1 MRYAFS
7 SFRMI
12 VASLIGGGIV
22 GVLLLSYP
30 VAAASPTY
38 TVSDG
43 KITIKETDYGTMTI
57 PKGQTK
63 SSNHGSCYGTSSSA
77 SVGVTSYSVYVHISQ
92 GTRSAIDNGNPP
104 ASLTYTASPSSPTT
118 ASTCNKGGTAKYVPP
133 ADMADP
139 KGDDTAVNAATQS
152 LLGQKLGLRDNKKYR
167 GNLNESEATA
177 AISEC
182 IDVAVAKATPPTNKD
197 FADCYAGKTGSSAK
211 DIKDYLDE
219 YGYSIVDA
227 VDTGEDARDE
237 LLGTEDE
244 EDKSC
249 GSEVEGIGWITC
261 PILGAV
267 TKLNDGMWLIVSQLI
282 TSDPLKQNGSY
293 YDIWTTIR
301 NIANALLVVGF
312 IVIVYAQLTGIGLSN
327 YGIKKMMPRL
337 IIAAILINLSYF
349 IVSIAVDI
357 ANIIGSAIYDMLN
370 AESAKLKMADA
381 FNWEGLVGMILAG
394 SGFAIGAVVIA
405 AANGGIAVMLL
416 LLLPAALVGLLGFFA
431 ALVTL
436 MFRQAIIPL
445 LAILAP
451 LAFVAY
457 LLPNTESLFT
467 KWRKMFTSMLL
478 LYPIA
483 ATLFAGMELA
493 GRVIAVGG
501 GQEGKVFAFLTGL
514 IVMSAPLFMLPF
526 LAKQSGA
533 MLGAINGKLQGLAG
547 KAKKPF
553 AEWNKGNVDKARS
566 RYDAQA
572 IRPGG
577 KGKPMLRDRV
587 RSMRRNSQYRQ
598 RKNELISA
606 AYGKQADAKFN
617 EKFADEAEGLAAG
630 LGGSESVAGRYIDT
644 IGATKASQ
652 AEEEEVKQILTK
664 FKSKNPAGEG
674 AIKAADTGLREA
686 IAGGQVAK
694 ARAMQ
699 QYLISSG
706 GPGTKALNDV
716 YSDSSISGPDGALNK
731 GMDKEKGVEGEMYR
745 SLSADGLN
753 SGVKSQSAAL
763 DKYFTTGSG
772 SNFKDIK
779 NDSDTYNK
787 LNAVEL
793 ASQKDLGK
801 LIDKKKITA
810 DMAAGIMTSDAAVS
824 KLSLENKDKVIDLA
838 QHSKYNV
845 QTPSSNQ
852 NSNQNG
858 P

>member
-1 MRYAFS
+1 MYS
-7 SFRMI
+7 SP
-12 VASLIGGGIV
+12 
-22 GVLLLSYP
+22 VL
-30 VAAASPTY
+30 AANPTY

-43 KITIKETDYGTMTI
+43 VITIKGTDYGTATI
-57 PKGQTK
+57 GKGKLVSDIKTCTPV
-63 SSNHGSCYGTSSSA
+63 GGVSSSKLNITISKEVRDKIDKGERPSSIAYSANADSPTAPGECRKGGKASYGSPPSSTTTDSLA
-77 SVGVTSYSVYVHISQ
+77 SVTAMQQAQAKSLLESTPELKGKDYSGKLSPQEINDAIASCIVVAQSK
-92 GTRSAIDNGNPP
+92 SA
-104 ASLTYTASPSSPTT
+104 PSSSMGYTD
-118 ASTCNKGGTAKYVPP
+118 GTQ
-133 ADMADP
+133 
-139 KGDDTAVNAATQS
+139 DTPSA
-152 LLGQKLGLRDNKKYR
+152 LLNQH
-167 GNLNESEATA
+167 
-177 AISEC
+177 
-182 IDVAVAKATPPTNKD
+182 
-197 FADCYAGKTGSSAK
+197 FADCYSEKSGKSAA
-211 DIKDYLDE
+211 DIKGLLD
-219 YGYSIVDA
+219 SKDNPLKKAID
-227 VDTGEDARDE
+227 DGEAARSE
-237 LLGTEDE
+237 KAAEEEQTTSCGTEV
-244 EDKSC
+244 S
-249 GSEVEGIGWITC
+249 GIGWIVC
-261 PILGAV
+261 PVINAV
-267 TKLNDGMWLIVSQLI
+267 STLNDGMWNIIEGLL
-282 TSDPLKQNGSY
+282 TADPLDQGSPM
-293 YDIWTTIR
+293 YDLWKILR
-301 NIANALLVVGF
+301 NIANTLLVVGF
-312 IVIVYAQLTGIGLSN
+312 IIIVYSQMTGIGVSN
-327 YGIKKMMPRL
+327 YGIKRTLPRL
-337 IIAAILINLSYF
+337 IIVAIAINLSFF
-349 IVSIAVDI
+349 IVTIAVDLF
-357 ANIIGSAIYDMLN
+357 NIMGSALHSMLN
-370 AESAKLKMADA
+370 DIYNGLNLGSN
-381 FNWEGLVGMILAG
+381 FNWESLAG
-394 SGFAIGAVVIA
+394 LIISGGATATVGVAGAAIA
-405 AANGGIAVMLL
+405 GGVTTLFLLML
-416 LLLPAALVGLLGFFA
+416 PTALVSLLGFLA
-431 ALVTL
+431 ALLTL

-467 KWRKMFTSMLL
+467 KWRKMFTSMLM
-478 LYPIA
+478 LYPLAALLFGGMKVAGGTIA
-483 ATLFAGMELA
+483 ASGADD
-493 GRVIAVGG
+493 
-501 GQEGKVFAFLTGL
+501 GKVFALLTGL
-514 IVMSAPLFMLPF
+514 IVMAAPLFMLPF

-566 RYDAQA
+566 RYDAKD
-572 IRPGG
+572 IRYN
-577 KGKPMLRDRV
+577 KDGKPIMRDRI

-699 QYLISSG
+699 QYLMSSG
-706 GPGTKALNDV
+706 SPGTKALNDV